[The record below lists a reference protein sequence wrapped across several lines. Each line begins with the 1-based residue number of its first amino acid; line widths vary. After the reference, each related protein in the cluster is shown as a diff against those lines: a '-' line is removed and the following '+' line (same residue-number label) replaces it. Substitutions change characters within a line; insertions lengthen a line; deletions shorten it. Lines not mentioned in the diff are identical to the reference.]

1 MFHPGHRF
9 TEEPMQYS
17 RKASAI
23 ALALFLPLASSLAQ
37 PAPKEEP
44 KATKEEPSK
53 WALSIGAE
61 PSSLNTRVVGNLTRI
76 WQAPDSRYSRHI
88 SLMLGADAPHTE
100 SVQNWYGPE
109 SCSAC
114 ATRITNS
121 YAGLT
126 AGGSADL
133 FHLWRFTPYLQ
144 GGAGVYYS
152 KFSREP
158 VDGVVLRSSLNSFY
172 TNSEFSVGLNAGLGI
187 KARLGSHE
195 FFVEQIVHTFD
206 FYPVGRGVRPLNF
219 GIRF

>member
-1 MFHPGHRF
+1 
-9 TEEPMQYS
+9 MQYS

-23 ALALFLPLASSLAQ
+23 ALALFLPLASGLAQ
-37 PAPKEEP
+37 TAP
-44 KATKEEPSK
+44 KEEPSK
-53 WALSIGAE
+53 WALSVGAE
-61 PSSLNTRVVGNLTRI
+61 PTSLNTRIVGNLTRI
-76 WQAPDSRYSRHI
+76 WQAPDSRFSHHI
-88 SLMLGADAPHTE
+88 SLMLGADVPRTE
-100 SVQNWYGPE
+100 STQGWYGSE
-109 SCSAC
+109 GCSPC
-114 ATRITNS
+114 STRITNS

-158 VDGVVLRSSLNSFY
+158 VSGVVLTSNLSSYY
-172 TNSEFSVGLNAGLGI
+172 TKSEFSVGLNAGLGI